1 MPDIYHSLPALKL
14 SGSQSERFAAWL
26 EQLPPGQSAVL
37 EPQTGLLRPLLSG
50 APYLAALAEKF
61 PGFLVAVFKKNPEA
75 VLADIL
81 ETLSETAIVELSEAS
96 LAKAMRLA
104 KSKSALLAA
113 IAETGGVWTTAQASK
128 ALSDLADISL
138 EAGLNFL
145 LRAAARS
152 SKLTIN
158 ESEVSANNCALAIFA
173 LGKHGGQELNYSSDI
188 DIVAFFDPRA
198 NILKHPEEASK
209 FYSRL
214 VRQLAALM
222 QERSEHGYVFRTDLR
237 LRPDPSST
245 PVALSIDA
253 ALTYYE
259 SRGQNWERAAWI
271 KARPAAGDLRVAGNF
286 LDELTPFIWRK
297 HLDYAAISD
306 IQAMKRQI
314 NIAQNIGGQRLGGHN
329 VKLGH
334 GGIREIEF
342 FTQTQQLIAGGR
354 EPELRVRPT
363 VLALAALAANSWI
376 SLETAR
382 EMERAYWFLRAV
394 ENRLQMLND
403 EQTHILPETKDELA
417 IVASLMGF
425 EKLESFENAYR
436 RTLEVV
442 TKNYTNLFVTGHDL
456 SADIGSLVFTGADDD
471 PATLETL
478 SKMGFANPSLAAATI
493 RKWHYGSYAATR
505 AAAARA
511 HLTELVPMLL
521 ETICRAGN
529 ADVALARFDDFLS
542 RLPAGVQLFA
552 LLCAHAR
559 LRQLLVA
566 FMASAP
572 AMAQEVI
579 RRVHVLDGL
588 IDPAR
593 TGELLD
599 PEILVK
605 KVDGFL
611 DQARDFEDLIER
623 ARIIGHE
630 QMFLISA
637 GLISGTIDAV
647 RAGRQYSAL
656 AEALL
661 EHLLVRVRNVFEQRH
676 GKIKGAQ
683 IALLAFG
690 KLGSSEMSVTS
701 DLDVIL
707 LYEVPEGSVISDGD
721 KPLEIPHYFARLTQ
735 RFIAAISARTA
746 NGVLYQVDMR
756 LRPSGNAGPLATSL
770 AGFSQYQYDKA
781 WTWEHLALTRARVI
795 CANADFS
802 AQINQVIERVL
813 SARKE
818 RKKIIADTVE
828 MRARLAKQRPPRH
841 TLDLKLVAGGLMDI
855 EFVAQS
861 AILVF
866 GDRLLA
872 KRFDTRAVLLALFHM
887 GALPQGEQLAQIH
900 AKMSSVVQVMSV
912 CLVDPVKREN
922 WSIAF
927 KELLARL
934 TNYPDFL
941 RLESELEQMQATV
954 IKAAGQ
960 WYESIVKNTP

>member
-1 MPDIYHSLPALKL
+1 MPDIYNSLPSLEISALQ
-14 SGSQSERFAAWL
+14 SGRFAGWLKQLPAGQSE
-26 EQLPPGQSAVL
+26 VL
-37 EPQTGLLRPLLSG
+37 KRHAGLLRPLLSG
-50 APYLAALAEKF
+50 APYLAALAEKL
-61 PGFLVAVFKKNPEA
+61 PGFLVGIFKGNPDA

-81 ETLSETAIVELSEAS
+81 DALAENGLAETSETE

-104 KSKSALLAA
+104 KSKIALLAA
-113 IAETGGVWTTAQASK
+113 IAETGGLWSTAK
-128 ALSDLADISL
+128 ATRVLSDLADVSL
-138 EAGLNFL
+138 EAGLDFL
-145 LRAAARS
+145 LRAAARNG
-152 SKLTIN
+152 KLATG
-158 ESEVSANNCALAIFA
+158 ESQVSTANCALAIFA

-188 DIVAFFDPRA
+188 DIVAFFDPCA
-198 NILKHPEEASK
+198 NILNEPEEAPK

-237 LRPDPSST
+237 LRPDPGST
-245 PVALSIDA
+245 PAALSVDA

-259 SRGQNWERAAWI
+259 GRGQNWERAAWI
-271 KARPAAGDLRVAGNF
+271 KARPAAGDLRVAENF

-297 HLDYAAISD
+297 HLDYAAIAD
-306 IQAMKRQI
+306 IEAMKRQI
-314 NIAQNIGGQRLGGHN
+314 NIAQNVGGQRLGGHN
-329 VKLGH
+329 VKLGR

-354 EPELRVRPT
+354 EPDLRVRPT
-363 VLALAALAANSWI
+363 VLALKALAANSWI
-376 SLETAR
+376 SKDTAR

-403 EQTHILPETKDELA
+403 EQTHILPETVQELGIIA
-417 IVASLMGF
+417 ALMQFDSL
-425 EKLESFENAYR
+425 ENFENAYR
-436 RTLEVV
+436 QTLAIV

-456 SADIGSLVFTGADDD
+456 SADTGSLVFTGSDDD

-511 HLTELVPMLL
+511 HLTELMPLLL

-529 ADVALARFDDFLS
+529 ADKALARFDDFLS

-559 LRQLLVA
+559 LRHLLVA

-572 AMAQEVI
+572 RLAQEVI

-630 QMFLISA
+630 QKFLISA

-647 RAGRQYSAL
+647 RAGRQYSVL

-661 EHLLVRVRNVFEQRH
+661 EHLLVRVSNVFEQRH
-676 GKIKGAQ
+676 GKIKGAKV
-683 IALLAFG
+683 ALLAFG

-707 LYEVPEGSVISDGD
+707 LYEVAETSVISDGD
-721 KPLEIPHYFARLTQ
+721 KPLETPHYFARLTQ
-735 RFIAAISARTA
+735 RLIAAISARTA
-746 NGVLYQVDMR
+746 NGVLYEVDMR

-770 AGFSQYQYDKA
+770 AGFSQYQLDKA

-795 CANADFS
+795 CGNDDFS
-802 AQINQVIERVL
+802 NRINKVINQVL
-813 SARKE
+813 CASKE
-818 RKKIIADTVE
+818 RTKIIADTVE
-828 MRARLAKQRPPRH
+828 MRARLARQRPPRH

-866 GDRLLA
+866 GDQLLG
-872 KRFDTRAVLLALFHM
+872 KRFDTRAVLLALFHL
-887 GALPQGEQLAQIH
+887 GVLPAGEQLAEIH
-900 AKMSSVVQVMSV
+900 ARMSSVVQVMNV
-912 CLVDPVKREN
+912 CLVDPMKREN
-922 WSIAF
+922 WSDAF
-927 KELLARL
+927 KELLARV
-934 TNYPDFL
+934 TNYPDFS
-941 RLESELEQMQATV
+941 RLEIDLKQMQAVV
-954 IKAAGQ
+954 IEAANQ
-960 WYESIVKNTP
+960 WYESQGL